1 MEMNNDYSKLC
12 LERIRLIN
20 YLNNHLKEDITL
32 SNDDFIL
39 LFLIG
44 EDNYENPEM
53 DPVDRVLIETL
64 IAQESIELRKNELK
78 NILDLALEYR
88 IPSYINQL
96 IGYKCL
102 KKYNLT
108 HEEKI
113 GLKNI
118 DIALE
123 SIK

>member
-1 MEMNNDYSKLC
+1 MKMNNDYSKLC